1 MDEWKSLV
9 AANKALPDADKKQ
22 LSPLA
27 EGGYLPSPFASL
39 EMARACEVNSHALAI
54 PGQLV
59 SLRPYDP
66 FQYVVIG
73 KGTEALG
80 WLQYIQYIAINGV
93 ARVNYAGYMQGV
105 PYINRTNIFR
115 FENDTMNSVLS
126 DGRNNNPDGF
136 QMVIVTD
143 HSVMDTNNEE
153 KWTTLMAQNGV
164 LFYKT
169 TIDKAEA
176 LVNLFTP
183 YFMWVK
189 AVYPAYTS
197 YMDDASVYIV
207 CKGYG
212 LQREKTYD
220 VNTTMKIMLA
230 RQRAINKRSAKIG
243 LQSFLTIDFP
253 TWFI

>member
-1 MDEWKSLV
+1 MLV
-9 AANKALPDADKKQ
+9 ANNTSMSSEYKKQ

-39 EMARACEVNSHALAI
+39 EMARACEVNSHALSI
-54 PGQLV
+54 PGQLT

-73 KGTEALG
+73 KGSDASG
-80 WLQYIQYIAINGV
+80 WLQYMQYVAINGV
-93 ARVNYAGYMQGV
+93 ARVNYDGYLQGI

-115 FENDTMNSVLS
+115 FENDSMNSILS

-136 QMVIVTD
+136 QVVIVTD
-143 HSVMDTNNEE
+143 TSVQDTNKEE
-153 KWTTLMAQNGV
+153 RWIELMAKKGV

-169 TIDKAEA
+169 TIDKAAA
-176 LVNLFTP
+176 LMDLFTP
-183 YFMWVK
+183 HFMWVK
-189 AVYPAYTS
+189 AVYPSYTT
-197 YMDDASVYIV
+197 YINDATLYIV

-212 LQREKTYD
+212 LQPEKSYPVDKTIE
-220 VNTTMKIMLA
+220 IMLA
-230 RQRAINKRSAKIG
+230 RQLYIQKRSNKIG
-243 LQSFLTIDFP
+243 LQPFLSIDFP